1 MMVLPIFGPIYL
13 ALDRERSSILDYIAK
28 TAYATKHGQILND
41 VGRDRLFR
49 AMSDL
54 DAIENAYEQVSNVE
68 RLVEGILPEEEK
80 LKRVS
85 PIIEG

>member
-1 MMVLPIFGPIYL
+1 MVLPIFTPIYL

>member
-1 MMVLPIFGPIYL
+1 MVNTMFTPRYL

-54 DAIENAYEQVSNVE
+54 DAIENAYEQASNVE

-85 PIIEG
+85 PIING

>member
-1 MMVLPIFGPIYL
+1 MVLPIFTPIYL

-80 LKRVS
+80 LKRVA

>member
-1 MMVLPIFGPIYL
+1 MVLPIFGPIYL